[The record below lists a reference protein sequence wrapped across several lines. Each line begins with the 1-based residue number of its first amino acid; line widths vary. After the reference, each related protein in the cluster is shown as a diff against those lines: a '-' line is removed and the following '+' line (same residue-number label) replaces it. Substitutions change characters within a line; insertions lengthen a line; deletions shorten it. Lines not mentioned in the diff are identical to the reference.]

1 MTRRL
6 RMGLWLLGLLHA
18 AVLLAG
24 FLAPYPYAEQHREFP
39 YAPPTRIHW
48 QGVRPFVYG
57 LVAEAG
63 SEGYREDAEH
73 RFPIRFWTGGR
84 LFGVDPPGVLFLT
97 GSDAYG
103 RDVFSRLLYGGQ
115 VSLLTGILAAA
126 VALALG
132 VTIGTIA
139 GFFGGWVDTALMRG
153 GEVFLAL
160 PWLYLLLAVRGMLPL
175 HISPIQA
182 FLLLI
187 AIIGGVG
194 WVRPS
199 RLV

>member
-1 MTRRL
+1 MCHD
-6 RMGLWLLGLLHA
+6 LLFSHLGPRCSSRTSQGQA
-18 AVLLAG
+18 
-24 FLAPYPYAEQHREFP
+24 FLDHSDDFLPIAHPTLPDFATEQHREFP

-115 VSLLTGILAAA
+115 VSLLTARYAQQDGKTPGPLLQLDI
-126 VALALG
+126 G
-132 VTIGTIA
+132 V
-139 GFFGGWVDTALMRG
+139 WDVLCR
-153 GEVFLAL
+153 
-160 PWLYLLLAVRGMLPL
+160 
-175 HISPIQA
+175 
-182 FLLLI
+182 
-187 AIIGGVG
+187 IGG
-194 WVRPS
+194 
-199 RLV
+199 RL